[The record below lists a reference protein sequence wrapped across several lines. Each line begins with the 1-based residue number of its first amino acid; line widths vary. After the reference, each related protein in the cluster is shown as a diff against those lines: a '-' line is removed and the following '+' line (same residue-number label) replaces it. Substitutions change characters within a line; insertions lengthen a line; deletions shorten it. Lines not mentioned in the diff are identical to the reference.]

1 MFESESDFL
10 NKLYKYRWGMN
21 KGDASNK
28 ETPEFWSELAKNYV
42 NKVHSKEGRAEI
54 LTLVNRFSW
63 SKDETVLD
71 LGAGPGSYAIPLASK
86 VKAIT
91 SLDPSQIMLDYL
103 NKQAL
108 KENVSNIKTI
118 ASRWLEAEN
127 IEQHDTVLS
136 MNSLGMLAVDDNHD
150 SYLDKAIIKMRNLAK
165 KRIIILIPHAD
176 SAADQQMKNA
186 IGLKATSMERKKIAA
201 LYYAMVDCGMLPDLN
216 IITRPFR
223 WSFTDLEDATN
234 VLSRKIGLKTDEQ
247 KDKLKNHLTTRLK
260 KDGDGFKMS
269 YDCPQALFYWSKAIL
284 E

>member
-1 MFESESDFL
+1 MFESENDFL
-10 NKLYKYRWGMN
+10 KKLYKYRWGMN

-54 LTLVNRFSW
+54 LTLVDKFCWN
-63 SKDETVLD
+63 KEETVLD
-71 LGAGPGSYAIPLASK
+71 LGAGPGSYAIPLANK
-86 VKAIT
+86 VKSIT

-103 NKQAL
+103 DKQAT

-127 IEQHDTVLS
+127 IEPHDTVLS
-136 MNSLGMLAVDDNHD
+136 MNSLGMLAIDDNYESH
-150 SYLDKAIIKMRNLAK
+150 LDKALIKMMKLAK

-176 SAADQQMKNA
+176 SAADQQMKDA
-186 IGLKATSMERKKIAA
+186 VGLEATSVERKKIAA

-223 WSFTDLEDATN
+223 WTFTDLEDATR

-247 KDKLKNHLTTRLK
+247 KGKLKDHLATRLI

-269 YDCPQALFYWSKAIL
+269 YDCPQALFSWDKK
-284 E
+284 